1 MESGLYHHCRDT
13 WQLWGRKRKPS
24 TSSSERKGWVGASN
38 SISQSVISGVEY
50 DAHLGLISTDMLL
63 NAKMK
68 QNCMAA
74 IVYIHPILRCH
85 GYCTWQSV
93 EFGIWNTSIST
104 LPCCEVQEL
113 CVLYD
118 GRPTSLGLLHPPL
131 TLTCVPHVRLHLLLC
146 YEEDTF
152 VLFGALCWHVPV
164 PYHGGCGT
172 VG

>member
-1 MESGLYHHCRDT
+1 MDT
-13 WQLWGRKRKPS
+13 VPGNQL
-24 TSSSERKGWVGASN
+24 N
-38 SISQSVISGVEY
+38 
-50 DAHLGLISTDMLL
+50 LGF
-63 NAKMK
+63 
-68 QNCMAA
+68 
-74 IVYIHPILRCH
+74 
-85 GYCTWQSV
+85 
-93 EFGIWNTSIST
+93 ET
-104 LPCCEVQEL
+104 LAFPRYCCEVQEL